1 MAALAYD
8 LLDRRALAALR
19 FVDATGAQVVTP
31 VAVSAD
37 GAKFVRTRSG
47 LAAVLAAPG
56 LEAHESAF
64 QAPPAA
70 PAIGS
75 VTVEL
80 DVRPACAELAARRFA
95 LKLPRNPD
103 PAQAATADSLFKP
116 VEVALLPTPRARVSG
131 LLAALCVT
139 VRRSDDQRRVGGALV
154 RLRPDGGLPEAR
166 AITDMAGDAL
176 LIVAG
181 APLSTPGPGATTL
194 PDVGAQLDAIVDPNL
209 AQFASDADVAASP
222 AAPWPGPL
230 LDPDDIET
238 RLAGSATAAS
248 AVRIACGQIRTA
260 SLAWTP
266 S

>member
-1 MAALAYD
+1 MAAGRGDQIRLCGRRRPLDAGARVMAALAYD

-80 DVRPACAELAARRFA
+80 DVRPA
-95 LKLPRNPD
+95 
-103 PAQAATADSLFKP
+103 
-116 VEVALLPTPRARVSG
+116 
-131 LLAALCVT
+131 
-139 VRRSDDQRRVGGALV
+139 
-154 RLRPDGGLPEAR
+154 
-166 AITDMAGDAL
+166 
-176 LIVAG
+176 
-181 APLSTPGPGATTL
+181 
-194 PDVGAQLDAIVDPNL
+194 
-209 AQFASDADVAASP
+209 
-222 AAPWPGPL
+222 
-230 LDPDDIET
+230 
-238 RLAGSATAAS
+238 
-248 AVRIACGQIRTA
+248 
-260 SLAWTP
+260 
-266 S
+266 